1 MFKKSE
7 IKRLKKSLPDKGCQ
21 EISERT
27 DLSLTTVYK
36 FFKGGSVRF
45 STAEKIWKNGWDII
59 EEHQKKQ
66 AELREYSPI

>member
-7 IKRLKKSLPDKGCQ
+7 IKKLKKSLPDKGCQ
-21 EISERT
+21 EISIRT

-36 FFKGGSVRF
+36 FFKGGAVRF

-59 EEHQKKQ
+59 NEHAKKQ
-66 AELREYSPI
+66 EALREYSPV